1 MSHVTPNLP
10 IWDDERWSALPSVAG
25 ELSADVCVVG
35 LGGSGLACVGEL
47 LDLGVPAGRV
57 VGVDAGTVGGAA
69 AGRNGGFLLAGLAWF
84 YHDAIAAI
92 GHERAREVFARTL
105 DEMDRME
112 RETPD
117 LVRRTGTVRLAW
129 SPEEEADC
137 ARQLD
142 AMRADGFPVEPYEG
156 PDGRGLLGPADGS
169 FLPMRRARATAR
181 ALLARG
187 AQLYAGSRAVA
198 LEPGLV
204 RLETGARV
212 RAERI
217 VVAVDGCLEQLLPEL
232 AGRVRSA
239 RLQMLAT
246 APTREVT
253 VPRPVYARWGWDY
266 WQQLDS
272 GALVLGG
279 CRDVGGDAEW
289 TASAEPTGP
298 VQSALERMLRDR
310 LGVRAPVTHRWA
322 ASVSFTT
329 TGLPVL
335 DEVRPGL
342 WAVGAYSGTG
352 NVLGRLAGR
361 AAAQLAVRG
370 ASDVAAVLAAPPDAA
385 ASTYRPRG
393 GHEPVEFPHGHG
405 G

>member
-1 MSHVTPNLP
+1 MTNTP
-10 IWDDERWSALPSVAG
+10 IWDDEPWPALPSVAG
-25 ELSADVCVVG
+25 EQTAFVCVVG

-47 LDLGVPAGRV
+47 LDLGIPPEQVI
-57 VGVDAGTVGGAA
+57 GVDAGPVGGAA
-69 AGRNGGFLLAGLAWF
+69 AGRNGGLLLAGLAWF

-92 GHERAREVFARTL
+92 GHERAREVFACTL
-105 DEMDRME
+105 EEMARME

-156 PDGRGLLGPADGS
+156 PDGRGLLFPADGS

-187 AQLYAGSRAVA
+187 ARLYEGSRAVGF
-198 LEPGLV
+198 EPGLV
-204 RLETGARV
+204 LLEGGARV

-217 VVAVDGCLEQLLPEL
+217 VVAVDGRLERLLPEL
-232 AGRVRSA
+232 AGRARSA

-246 APTREVT
+246 APAEEVRI
-253 VPRPVYARWGWDY
+253 PRPVYARWGWDY

-272 GALVLGG
+272 GAVVLGG
-279 CRDVGGDAEW
+279 GRDVGGEAEW
-289 TASAEPTGP
+289 TTSTDPTQP
-298 VQSALERMLRDR
+298 VQSALERILRDR

-329 TGLPVL
+329 TGLPIL
-335 DEVRPGL
+335 DEVRPSL

-361 AAAQLAVRG
+361 AAAQLATHG
-370 ASDVAAVLAAPPDAA
+370 TSAIAPILAAPRDAA
-385 ASTYRPRG
+385 ASAYRPRG
-393 GHEPVEFPHGHG
+393 GHEVVEFPHGHG